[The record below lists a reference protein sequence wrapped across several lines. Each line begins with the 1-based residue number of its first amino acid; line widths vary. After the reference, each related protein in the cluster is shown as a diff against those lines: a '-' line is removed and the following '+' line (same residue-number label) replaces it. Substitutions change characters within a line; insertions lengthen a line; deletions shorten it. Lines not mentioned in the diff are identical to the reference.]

1 MMNKWIENTLLPL
14 VCAFG
19 LGVVIALD
27 AAERAYASQIDDAAR
42 TLATTRQYSECP
54 PYGYPVTEP
63 APKFVAAR
71 Q

>member
-1 MMNKWIENTLLPL
+1 MNKWIENTLLPL

-63 APKFVAAR
+63 ASTVAKVR
-71 Q
+71 P